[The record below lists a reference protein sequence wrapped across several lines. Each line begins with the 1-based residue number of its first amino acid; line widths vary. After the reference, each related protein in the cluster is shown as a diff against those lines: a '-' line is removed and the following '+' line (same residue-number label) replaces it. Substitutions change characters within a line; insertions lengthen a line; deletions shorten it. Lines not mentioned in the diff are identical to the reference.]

1 MIDINSI
8 AKTTYL
14 RTNEQGETVNRIVE
28 NVENSKDEVARG
40 NDELVEAVEKSS
52 NFWLWIAVIAAVLF
66 IVFLV
71 WWIF

>member
-14 RTNEQGETVNRIVE
+14 KTNDQGETVNRIVE

-40 NDELVEAVEKSS
+40 NDELVEAVEKFS

>member
-8 AKTTYL
+8 AQTTYL
-14 RTNEQGETVNRIVE
+14 RTNEQGETVNSIVE
-28 NVENSKDEVARG
+28 NVENSKDEEARG

-52 NFWLWIAVIAAVLF
+52 NSWLWIAVIAAVLF